1 MRQPTRQSLDT
12 SRPFTRAQAVAAG
25 LTPAKLRGPRFR
37 RLLRGVYV
45 AASVPPSPDLVIAAV
60 LLALPEGAFASHA
73 TAARLFELPIP
84 TVADEHF
91 GVLRPGDRR
100 PHEGIRCHVCP
111 SPDVVEVRGLRVSRP
126 EQVFVELASLLGL
139 VDLVVVGDRLV
150 RTGRTTVERL
160 VSYCANSTLPGARSA
175 ARAAAYVR
183 PRVDSPMETRLRLL
197 LVLSGLPEP
206 EVNLTI
212 RDVDGTPL
220 RRYDLCWPSVK
231 VIVEYDG
238 RHHADRVEQWES
250 DLAGREAIDIEEW
263 RLLVVVSRGI
273 YQNPGQTVDR
283 VWRVLRSRN
292 LAGLPA
298 RPADAWRAHFPG
310 H

>member
-1 MRQPTRQSLDT
+1 
-12 SRPFTRAQAVAAG
+12 
-25 LTPAKLRGPRFR
+25 
-37 RLLRGVYV
+37 
-45 AASVPPSPDLVIAAV
+45 
-60 LLALPEGAFASHA
+60 
-73 TAARLFELPIP
+73 
-84 TVADEHF
+84 VADEHF
-91 GVLRPGDRR
+91 GVLRSGDRR

-126 EQVFVELASLLGL
+126 EQVFVELASLLG
-139 VDLVVVGDRLV
+139 
-150 RTGRTTVERL
+150 
-160 VSYCANSTLPGARSA
+160 P
-175 ARAAAYVR
+175 RAAAYVR

-250 DLAGREAIDIEEW
+250 DLARREAIDNEEW

-273 YQNPGQTVDR
+273 YQNPGQTVDL